1 MDSQHII
8 ELGATGFEV
17 AGVAVLIIGTLV
29 SLVRCAA
36 VVVQRQ
42 AGAKIYRGLREGL
55 GRAIMLGLEFLVAA
69 DIIRSVAL
77 EPSFQSVGVLGLIV
91 LVRTFLSWSIEVE
104 IEGEWPWQRARSRAV
119 SASSEDSGE
128 L

>member
-1 MDSQHII
+1 MDSQRIV
-8 ELGATGFEV
+8 ELGATGFEL

-29 SLVRCAA
+29 ALVRCAA
-36 VVVQRQ
+36 AIVQRQ
-42 AGAKIYRGLREGL
+42 AGVKTYRGLREGL

-77 EPSFQSVGVLGLIV
+77 EPSFQTVGVLGLIV

-119 SASSEDSGE
+119 SASSEDGGE